1 VRTTSRMTLA
11 AVLSLSLAAPA
22 LAAEDVV
29 EHETYEKRSLKIET
43 GPAAASTTTTLAPRR
58 VYEHHDESE
67 STTVKQRSITPP
79 PAAVV
84 KERTTDSVETMEK
97 N

>member
-1 VRTTSRMTLA
+1 MAV
-11 AVLSLSLAAPA
+11 VLSASLAAPV

-29 EHETYEKRSLKIET
+29 EHETYEKRSMKIET
-43 GPAAASTTTTLAPRR
+43 VPAALTTTTLAPSR
-58 VYEHHDESE
+58 VYENHESE
-67 STTVKQRSITPP
+67 TKTVERHTATP

-84 KERTTDSVETMEK
+84 KERTTETVETKEK